1 MGLIDDITTTRIL
14 IFFISFA
21 CPKRNEAKKMAPKI
35 PTSAVFS
42 ALHLLNPP
50 RKAAA
55 VDFVELAIQIA
66 RFTPFSV
73 SPTHDS

>member
-1 MGLIDDITTTRIL
+1 MKVQYLLKILQQPELIYK
-14 IFFISFA
+14 S
-21 CPKRNEAKKMAPKI
+21 KI
-35 PTSAVFS
+35 PTSAVFYTLP
-42 ALHLLNPP
+42 AGLDPP

-73 SPTHDS
+73 LPTHNS